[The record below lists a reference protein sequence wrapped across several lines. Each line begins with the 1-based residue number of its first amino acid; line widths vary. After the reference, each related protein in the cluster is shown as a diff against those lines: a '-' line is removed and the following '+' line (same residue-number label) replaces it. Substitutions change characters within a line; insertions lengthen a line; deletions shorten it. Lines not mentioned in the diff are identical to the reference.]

1 MQLTQLPKH
10 IRPREKLLNEGPGAL
25 SDAELLAIFLRTG
38 VSGMNAIELADS
50 LLQQCESLQHL
61 FNASQ
66 AEFVALKGVGEAKYV
81 QFQAVLE
88 LCKRYLKEGCKR
100 EYKFES
106 PAMVHNYLSMQLK
119 GLEHEVFMV
128 LYLDSQH
135 QLINDEI
142 LFRGTINS
150 ASVYP
155 REVVKAALK
164 HNAAAIIFAHN
175 HPSGVSE
182 PSHADKILTEK
193 LQKALA
199 LMDIKVLDH
208 LIVAGNRCVSFADM
222 GLL

>member
-10 IRPREKLLNEGPGAL
+10 TRPREKLLSDGPSAL

-50 LLQQCESLQHL
+50 LLQQCESLQRL

-66 AEFVALKGVGEAKYV
+66 AEFIALKGVGEVKYV

-88 LCKRYLKEGCKR
+88 LCKRYLKEGCER
-100 EYKFES
+100 AFKFES
-106 PAMVHNYLSMQLK
+106 PAMVFDYLSMQLK

-135 QLINDEI
+135 QLIKDEI

-164 HNAAAIIFAHN
+164 HNAAAIICAHN

-182 PSHADKILTEK
+182 PSRADKILTDK
-193 LQKALA
+193 LQKALS

-208 LIVAGNRCVSFADM
+208 VIVAGNRCVSFADM